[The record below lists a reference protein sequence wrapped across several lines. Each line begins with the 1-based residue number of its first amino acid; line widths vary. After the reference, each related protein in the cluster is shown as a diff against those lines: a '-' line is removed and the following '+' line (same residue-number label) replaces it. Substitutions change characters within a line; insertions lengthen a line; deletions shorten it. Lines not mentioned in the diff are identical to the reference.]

1 MALLEIKNIHAE
13 TSGKKILNGIDLKI
27 GRGELHILMG
37 PNGSGKSSLAQVL
50 AGNGAHKASKG
61 SIKFSGKDL
70 SKLKPEARAKLGL
83 FLQFQNPPDFPG
95 ISLGTLIRR
104 SRQKLNSDS
113 KKNDWLKTGAEIAK
127 KAKLFRFDGQFMERE
142 MNGFSGGEKKRSEIF
157 QASLLAWRLAVL
169 DEPDSGLD
177 ADGLRLAAKEIN
189 NYIKNGRSIIL
200 ITHSQRLAKL
210 LKPDKTHILLDGK
223 IALSGKKDLIGK
235 IEEKGY
241 GWVEK
246 AQNKK

>member
-13 TSGKKILNGIDLKI
+13 TSGKKILNGIDLKV

-50 AGNGAHKASKG
+50 AGNGAYKVSKG
-61 SIKFSGKDL
+61 GIKFSGKDL

-83 FLQFQNPPDFPG
+83 FLQFQNPPDLPG

-104 SRQKLNSDS
+104 SRRALDSDT
-113 KKNDWLKTGAEIAK
+113 KKNDLLKIGAEIAK

-177 ADGLRLAAKEIN
+177 ADGLRLAAQEIK
-189 NYIKNGRSIIL
+189 NYLKNGRSVIL

>member
-1 MALLEIKNIHAE
+1 MLKISNLQAEI
-13 TSGKKILNGIDLKI
+13 SGKKIPNGINLKI

-50 AGNGAHKASKG
+50 AGNGAYKVLKG
-61 SIKFSGKDL
+61 GIKFNGKDL
-70 SKLKPEARAKLGL
+70 LKLKPEARAKLGL
-83 FLQFQNPPDFPG
+83 FLQFQNPPDLPG

-104 SRQKLNSDS
+104 SRRALDSDT
-113 KKNDWLKTGAEIAK
+113 KKNDLLKIGAEINA
-127 KAKLFRFDGQFMERE
+127 KAKLFKFGRQFLDRE

-157 QASLLAWRLAVL
+157 QASLMPWKLAIL

-177 ADGLRLAAKEIN
+177 AAGLRLAAKEIN

-235 IEEKGY
+235 VEEKGY
-241 GWVEK
+241 GWV
-246 AQNKK
+246 

>member
-13 TSGKKILNGIDLKI
+13 ISGKKILNGIDLKI

-50 AGNGAHKASKG
+50 AGNGAYKVSKG
-61 SIKFSGKDL
+61 GIKFSGKDL

-83 FLQFQNPPDFPG
+83 FLQFQNPPDLPG

-177 ADGLRLAAKEIN
+177 ADGLRLAAQEIK
-189 NYIKNGRSIIL
+189 NYLKNGRSVIL

-241 GWVEK
+241 GWV
-246 AQNKK
+246 

>member
-50 AGNGAHKASKG
+50 AGNDAYKVSKG
-61 SIKFSGKDL
+61 SVKFSGKNL
-70 SKLKPEARAKLGL
+70 LKLNPEVRAKIGI
-83 FLQFQNPPDFPG
+83 FLQFQNPPDLPG

-142 MNGFSGGEKKRSEIF
+142 TNGFSGGEKKRSEIF
-157 QASLLAWRLAVL
+157 QASLLAWRLAIL

-223 IALSGKKDLIGK
+223 IALSGKKDLIEK
-235 IEEKGY
+235 IETKGY
-241 GWVEK
+241 GWAEK
-246 AQNKK
+246 A

>member
-13 TSGKKILNGIDLKI
+13 ISGKKILNGIDLKV

-50 AGNGAHKASKG
+50 AGNGAYKVSKG
-61 SIKFSGKDL
+61 GIKFSGKDL
-70 SKLKPEARAKLGL
+70 PKLKPEARAKLGL
-83 FLQFQNPPDFPG
+83 FLQFQNPPDLPG

-104 SRQKLNSDS
+104 SRRALDWDT
-113 KKNDWLKTGAEIAK
+113 KKNDLLKIGAEINA
-127 KAKLFRFDGQFMERE
+127 KAKLFKFSRQFLERE

-157 QASLLAWRLAVL
+157 QASLIPWKLAIL

-223 IALSGKKDLIGK
+223 IALSGGKELIGK
-235 IEEKGY
+235 IEKKGY
-241 GWVEK
+241 RWIK
-246 AQNKK
+246 